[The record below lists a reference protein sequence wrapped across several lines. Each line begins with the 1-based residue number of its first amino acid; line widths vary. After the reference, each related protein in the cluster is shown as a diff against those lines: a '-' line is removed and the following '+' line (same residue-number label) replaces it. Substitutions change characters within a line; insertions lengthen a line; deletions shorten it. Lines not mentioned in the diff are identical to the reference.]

1 MENLGKSG
9 RKAADTVLI
18 SGMAVLALG
27 LWSSVKIATLIF
39 LRRQEFYEIAERLGY
54 SVGTVNIILVMT
66 AGLILILPIV
76 IHGYIGL
83 SARALALEKK
93 HRPPFLILSGLL
105 LVITISSALGSLTEL
120 LAEEEE
126 TQGVSLIIDLSLI
139 YALFSLMQS
148 AIKLKRIRKNQR
160 G

>member
-9 RKAADTVLI
+9 RRAADTVLI

-27 LWSSVKIATLIF
+27 LWSSVKFAVLTF
-39 LRRQEFYEIAERLGY
+39 LRRQELYELAGEMGF
-54 SVGTVNIILVMT
+54 SVRIIDQ
-66 AGLILILPIV
+66 ILIMSIGVVLLLPIV
-76 IHGYIGL
+76 IHGYIGF
-83 SARALALEKK
+83 SARALALDKK
-93 HRPPFLILSGLL
+93 LRPPFLILAGLL
-105 LVITISSALGSLTEL
+105 LVTTILSAGGSLLEL
-120 LAEEEE
+120 LIEAEE